1 MLRSVLLPQ
10 PLGPVTAM
18 VSPGRMERETSLRTC
33 WTGAPGA
40 DWKSR
45 ETLVRMAMGA
55 LTVGS
60 ASGLDEFREF
70 AEEVAGVVGAWGG
83 FRVVLDGEDRGVAV
97 AEAFDGLVIEIDVGD
112 LDVGGEGVGVDG
124 EAVVLAG
131 DGDRAGAEVFDGLVA
146 AAVAEG
152 EFKGFSAEGV
162 AEDLVAEAD
171 GEDGFTA
178 EELADLVV
186 DVVEGGWVAGAVG
199 EEDAVGVEG
208 EDIGGGGAGVDDLDG
223 EAFLAETAEDVEFDA
238 EVEGDDFVLGGDE
251 DRVWAALAVG
261 EDPFAA
267 EGVIGV
273 PRVVGGGGDLAD
285 EVAAGHGWAGGGAS
299 GGFGGIEDFG
309 AEEGAHGTAGAE
321 VAGEP
326 AGIDAFDAEEV
337 PFFEVVVETHGGAP
351 IAWGAAEFADDEA
364 ADVGLEAFVVFRGDA
379 VVADERVGHGDDLAA
394 VRGVGEDLLVT
405 GHGGIEAGFTGG

>member
-1 MLRSVLLPQ
+1 MPEVGWSSVPRMLRSVLFPQ

-18 VSPGRMERETSLRTC
+18 VSPGRMVRETSLRTC
-33 WTGAPGA
+33 WMGAPGA

-55 LTVGS
+55 LTMGS

-70 AEEVAGVVGAWGG
+70 AEEVAGVVGARGG
-83 FRVVLDGEDRGVAV
+83 FRVVLDGEDGGVAV
-97 AEAFDGLVIEIDVGD
+97 AEAFDGLVVEIDVGD
-112 LDVGGEGVGVDG
+112 LDVGGEGIGVDG

-131 DGDRAGAEVFDGLVA
+131 DGDLAGAEVFDGLVA

-152 EFKGFSAEGV
+152 EFEGFSAEGV

-208 EDIGGGGAGVDDLDG
+208 EDVCGGGAGVDDLHG
-223 EAFLAETAEDVEFDA
+223 EAFLAETAEDIEFDA
-238 EVEGDDFVLGGDE
+238 EVEGDDFVLRGDE
-251 DRVWAALAVG
+251 DGVWAALAVG

-285 EVAAGHGWAGGGAS
+285 EVAAGHG
-299 GGFGGIEDFG
+299 
-309 AEEGAHGTAGAE
+309 
-321 VAGEP
+321 
-326 AGIDAFDAEEV
+326 
-337 PFFEVVVETHGGAP
+337 
-351 IAWGAAEFADDEA
+351 
-364 ADVGLEAFVVFRGDA
+364 
-379 VVADERVGHGDDLAA
+379 
-394 VRGVGEDLLVT
+394 
-405 GHGGIEAGFTGG
+405 